1 VLHHGSSCSLEWSV
15 DGHIMCRASGHK
27 FESYKQRYSKYPD
40 LYFSLCAPA
49 VTGRNP
55 NVENS
60 RGYHAT
66 KLHQLDL
73 DGLPFVGAYLED
85 GDALFRS
92 DAPCTILWRV

>member
-1 VLHHGSSCSLEWSV
+1 
-15 DGHIMCRASGHK
+15 M
-27 FESYKQRYSKYPD
+27 
-40 LYFSLCAPA
+40 
-49 VTGRNP
+49 TGRNP

-60 RGYHAT
+60 RGNYAT

-92 DAPCTILWRV
+92 DTAFITHVHYVWQNVSYKPGLEYKLGL